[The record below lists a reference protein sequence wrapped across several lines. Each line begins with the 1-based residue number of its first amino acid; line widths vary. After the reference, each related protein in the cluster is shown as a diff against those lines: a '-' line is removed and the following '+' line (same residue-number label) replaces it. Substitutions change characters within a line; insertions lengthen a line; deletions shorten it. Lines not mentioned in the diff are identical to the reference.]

1 MKKLIDITAYPIRDV
16 LPVLL
21 QDKTTK
27 KNIIWATETY
37 ADYGVHEKD
46 QMTTVY
52 LLGLDAVKIEP
63 RIFKAETTQI
73 KRTRSKAEVFTPAW
87 LCNEM
92 NNYCDSDWFGRDCVF
107 NDGAEKHTWLVNDGR
122 ISFPEGKD
130 WKTYADSRHLEI
142 TCGEAPFLVSRYD
155 ASSGEEILPLY
166 RRIGILDRKMR
177 VIDENAETKEDWG
190 KWTERAFQSIYGY
203 EFQGDNVLL
212 ARCNLMMTYFEY
224 YQKRWRENPSAGM
237 LKKMA
242 NIITWNIWQ
251 MDGLTGTVPFAKPP
265 EDQQQISFF
274 NEAEDEASVPC
285 KLHDWRSKRSV
296 YYSDLREKKMGKK
309 VV

>member
-1 MKKLIDITAYPIRDV
+1 MKKLIDITVYPIRDV

-52 LLGLDAVKIEP
+52 LLGPDAVKIEP

-107 NDGAEKHTWLVNDGR
+107 NDGAEKHT
-122 ISFPEGKD
+122 
-130 WKTYADSRHLEI
+130 
-142 TCGEAPFLVSRYD
+142 
-155 ASSGEEILPLY
+155 
-166 RRIGILDRKMR
+166 
-177 VIDENAETKEDWG
+177 
-190 KWTERAFQSIYGY
+190 
-203 EFQGDNVLL
+203 
-212 ARCNLMMTYFEY
+212 
-224 YQKRWRENPSAGM
+224 
-237 LKKMA
+237 
-242 NIITWNIWQ
+242 
-251 MDGLTGTVPFAKPP
+251 
-265 EDQQQISFF
+265 
-274 NEAEDEASVPC
+274 
-285 KLHDWRSKRSV
+285 
-296 YYSDLREKKMGKK
+296 
-309 VV
+309 